1 MILKETDNLSVEGML
16 PYLSGQGIS
25 AGIEI
30 HDCLASTNVTAKDMA
45 LSGARHGT
53 VVIANSQTAGKGRYG
68 RSFFSPPGH
77 GIYMSFIFQ
86 KIPPGRGGAPTLI
99 TAYAAVSVCEA
110 IEAATGK
117 TPQIKWVND
126 IFLDGKKICGILCE
140 GISHGE
146 RASHGAATLHG
157 AGTTQY
163 ESVAES
169 NGGDTQ
175 GQETFQGIIV
185 GIGVNFSTPKTGY
198 PKEIVETAGSIFGE
212 NKPTITRNRLTAE
225 IINRMFDIINNH
237 DRAATLAEYKKRL
250 MMLGEKVLVTGMRE
264 SFEATAID
272 IDDTGRL
279 IIKNKNGEIQT
290 LTSGEIRG
298 L

>member
-1 MILKETDNLSVEGML
+1 MNLKETDKLSVEGML
-16 PYLSGQGIS
+16 PYLSEPGIS

-30 HDCLASTNVTAKDMA
+30 HDCLGSTNVTAKDMA

-53 VVIANSQTAGKGRYG
+53 VVIADSQTAGKGRYG
-68 RSFFSPPGH
+68 RNFFSPPGH
-77 GIYMSFIFQ
+77 GIYMSFIFENAAQ
-86 KIPPGRGGAPTLI
+86 SRHDTQTLI

-140 GISHGE
+140 
-146 RASHGAATLHG
+146 A
-157 AGTTQY
+157 
-163 ESVAES
+163 VAES
-169 NGGDTQ
+169 NGGNNQ
-175 GQETFQGIIV
+175 ESETFQCIIV

-198 PKEIVETAGSIFGE
+198 PEEIAETAGSIFGE
-212 NKPTITRNRLTAE
+212 NRPPITRNRLVAE
-225 IINRMFDIINNH
+225 IINRMFDTINNR
-237 DRAATLAEYKKRL
+237 DKPAILAEYKKRL
-250 MMLGEKVLVTGMRE
+250 MMLGKKVVVTGMRE

-279 IIKNKNGEIQT
+279 IIKNENGVIQM
-290 LTSGEIRG
+290 LASGEIHG